1 MKEYV
6 HITIRKIYD
15 KQFSSDVMANRLI
28 GTVVCLLCLCYYFTV
43 GFFID
48 DFIINIEA
56 DLTEASFFVVSLG
69 LWADLILKLA
79 LWNGHV
85 DRLQKLEVLPIA
97 KKCVVFVRFV
107 ESLSNPYNFG
117 LFIYIMPFSVS
128 LAAYDAV
135 SASVLPCAMLLAGIC
150 NAAFSNVVKISMDCR
165 PAKST
170 ISTLLIIVC
179 AWLIVSCM
187 YKINAECTILPIQ
200 NLHCTLPTV
209 VMLFLTIAVLFV
221 AWRIY
226 LSLNIR
232 FELRSNN
239 VFSLI
244 GNRNPGN
251 SYSVVFAQVSR
262 SAIRKN
268 YLSFIFISLVIP
280 VLASSSVNET
290 VIYTCIVMPFLLP
303 LSEADQTFSVEST
316 YMDRLATLSPM
327 LLYNI
332 LVTKYRMCIIWEAVM
347 LGLMLV
353 LLPSQYMFFL
363 LSVCLYSSGS
373 LLLVEFGSVIFN
385 AKRWNIMENPKVSL
399 FGPYNIIT
407 IAVCLFSILF
417 YLMIVKIWSIN
428 VANAVFISFGISGIL
443 LHTVVLNF
451 IYKKFME
458 RRHLNLLKYRMF
470 YL

>member
-1 MKEYV
+1 M
-6 HITIRKIYD
+6 
-15 KQFSSDVMANRLI
+15 
-28 GTVVCLLCLCYYFTV
+28 
-43 GFFID
+43 
-48 DFIINIEA
+48 
-56 DLTEASFFVVSLG
+56 
-69 LWADLILKLA
+69 
-79 LWNGHV
+79 
-85 DRLQKLEVLPIA
+85 
-97 KKCVVFVRFV
+97 
-107 ESLSNPYNFG
+107 
-117 LFIYIMPFSVS
+117 
-128 LAAYDAV
+128 
-135 SASVLPCAMLLAGIC
+135 
-150 NAAFSNVVKISMDCR
+150 
-165 PAKST
+165 
-170 ISTLLIIVC
+170 
-179 AWLIVSCM
+179 
-187 YKINAECTILPIQ
+187 
-200 NLHCTLPTV
+200 
-209 VMLFLTIAVLFV
+209 

-316 YMDRLATLSPM
+316 YMDRLATLSTM